1 MKLLLLTSLITV
13 GMLAQET
20 TPDKRLQNAR
30 TSFEE
35 IMASPDK
42 GIPQDLLEKARCII
56 IVPGLIKG
64 AFAVGGKYGRGFAS
78 CRSAGGWTSPAAVRM
93 EGGSFGLQLGAS

>member
-1 MKLLLLTSLITV
+1 MTKLLLLTSLITV

-64 AFAVGGKYGRGFAS
+64 ALPWVAS
-78 CRSAGGWTSPAAVRM
+78 MAAGSHPAGLRKD
-93 EGGSFGLQLGAS
+93 GHHRLPFG